1 MKIFTLLFFLF
12 GAATLFS
19 QTQTV
24 RGKVFDSETN
34 FPLIGVKLSIQVNET
49 DLLRVLSNADGEFEI
64 KNVPIGKYSLEAT
77 YALYNPKSATIEVG
91 SGREVIVN
99 VPMAEMIVLQK
110 EVTVTAKRKGE
121 VHVETL
127 PHQ

>member
-1 MKIFTLLFFLF
+1 MKIFTLSFFLF
-12 GAATLFS
+12 GAATLLS

-34 FPLIGVKLSIQVNET
+34 YPLIGVKLSIQVNET

-77 YALYNPKSATIEVG
+77 YACIDPKIC
-91 SGREVIVN
+91 N
-99 VPMAEMIVLQK
+99 D
-110 EVTVTAKRKGE
+110 
-121 VHVETL
+121 
-127 PHQ
+127 